1 MSGLNLLGGLAQ
13 GVTQGLN
20 NTMNIQNNRAR
31 QKESD
36 ARLAMLQDEHNWKQ
50 QQREAQKQ
58 EQERADTYGKLQ
70 MRIRSE
76 YGDRPREEQEA
87 MIVKYGLETGLMRPE
102 EYDSAMKS
110 KAELDRMGVTNG
122 LKQAFMTGD
131 ASALS
136 KAYGIEIQ
144 AKPFKNQWGEN
155 DLAFVLPNGNQ
166 LTASQFAALEGVDL
180 FAKMQQ
186 EQRENAKAVG
196 GIAKDKASA
205 SASYASANS
214 ANALARQRTLEN
226 EGLAKL
232 SPEQRASRGASGSGG
247 GPLSTIGK
255 EAADMVRIGMA
266 KDEGEAMKILRGD
279 KSISQALQ
287 VVLSNP
293 EILYSKEPEE
303 IAARVRAVSQR
314 LKSQVDQDDDG
325 GGADPLGLFN

>member
-1 MSGLNLLGGLAQ
+1 MSGLNILGGLAQ
-13 GVTQGLN
+13 GISQGLN
-20 NTMNIQNNRAR
+20 NTMTIQNNRAR

-36 ARLAMLQDEHNWKQ
+36 ARLSMLQDEHNWKQ

-196 GIAKDKASA
+196 GIAKDKAAA

-214 ANALARQRTLEN
+214 ANALARQRGLEN
-226 EGLAKL
+226 KGLAAL
-232 SPEQRASRGASGSGG
+232 TPEQRATRGSGG
-247 GPLSTIGK
+247 AAGPQSTIGK
-255 EAADMVRIGMA
+255 EAADMVRMGLA
-266 KDEGEAMKILRGD
+266 DDEGSALKMLRAD
-279 KSISQALQ
+279 KSLSQAVQ
-287 VVLSNP
+287 IVMNNP
-293 EILYSKEPEE
+293 VSISRSESELASAVRKTAQLLRAQQG
-303 IAARVRAVSQR
+303 AA
-314 LKSQVDQDDDG
+314 DEG
-325 GGADPLGLFN
+325 GGDDPLGLFQ